1 MTVLRRAES
10 FLVRSIYARLWC
22 RGELAQALAVG
33 ESQQGKLAGCLH
45 AFTVCTPSKESSG
58 RPHTPKLM
66 IKHQGQHNVA
76 AGDGVYDR
84 GGVDGGRGVSG
95 YQEEILLR
103 QYLKRG
109 VG

>member
-1 MTVLRRAES
+1 M
-10 FLVRSIYARLWC
+10 
-22 RGELAQALAVG
+22 G

-45 AFTVCTPSKESSG
+45 AFTVCTPSKNSSG

-76 AGDGVYDR
+76 AGDGVYGG

-95 YQEEILLR
+95 YQGEILF
-103 QYLKRG
+103 
-109 VG
+109 